1 MALAHICLKHSLA
14 APWGALFLLA
24 LCAAVTRGGAAA
36 KDKPGS
42 AADDLA
48 VVRQRLVDEMLD
60 PVSAKAARQLAD
72 SLRQDGRWP
81 DIDYASRRRSS
92 WPTARHLSRVVAL
105 TRAYAAPKSTLHHDP
120 AIRTALFASLN
131 HWLETDYTNPN
142 WWWNQIGVPR
152 YMVRILLP
160 LDDELSDA
168 QRRQGIKI
176 LRRAKLRMT
185 AQNLV
190 WLAEIVAARGILE
203 RDPKTVAAAYRR
215 IAETIRITTAEGV
228 QPDFSFH
235 QHGPCL
241 YNHGYGA
248 GFAVD
253 TPRIGTH
260 VAGTRFAFPEEKTDI
275 ILGLILDG
283 CQWMTRGRYL
293 DFAARGRGVTRKG
306 GSAGYLVRAAR
317 AALELT
323 DRRADELEALADR
336 AAGRSAPP
344 LVGNRHFWHSDF
356 MAHHRPGWYASARM
370 YSRRI
375 VNTDNP
381 CNHEGLKNHHIA
393 DGCSIVMR
401 TGKEYHNIYP
411 VWDWQKVPGTTVE
424 QKPSLSGSPRRQGE
438 TTFVGG
444 VSDGQYGL
452 AAFDFARNRL
462 RARKSWVFF
471 DDQFVCLGAGITCDS
486 ERPVVTTVNQCHLDG
501 KVVGSHDGEA
511 TQTLESGTRVL
522 QKPTWIWHDRVGY
535 RVLQPDPV
543 QLRKA
548 AQSGS
553 WWSINHQYSK
563 DTVSKDVFALWIDHG
578 TAPKNARYA
587 YVVAPDTSLEDAPDA
602 LAAENRTRSDLPH
615 SGPKGASHKSERVRF
630 SEGVIV
636 IRNDAA
642 LQAVHHRG
650 LDILGAAFYEAGEL
664 RTDDGLTC
672 RVDPPCLVL
681 LRFHDDAL
689 AVTVSN
695 PENKAAKIAVTIEAR
710 KRLPRQT
717 LTFDLPGGMNAGK
730 SMTQSVPI
738 QRAAP

>member
-1 MALAHICLKHSLA
+1 MALADICVKHSVA
-14 APWGALFLLA
+14 ALWGALFLLA
-24 LCAAVTRGGAAA
+24 LCAASTRGGEPAR
-36 KDKPGS
+36 DKGGS

-72 SLRQDGRWP
+72 SLRPDGRWP
-81 DIDYASRRRSS
+81 DIDYASRRRSA
-92 WPTARHLSRVVAL
+92 WPTARHLRRVVTL
-105 TRAYAAPKSTLHHDP
+105 TRAYAAPDSALHKDP

-160 LDDELSDA
+160 LDDELSNA
-168 QRRQGIKI
+168 QRRQGIRI
-176 LRRAKLRMT
+176 LRRARLRMT

-215 IAETIRITTAEGV
+215 IAEIIRITTAEGV

-248 GFAVD
+248 GFARD
-253 TPRIGTH
+253 TPRIANH
-260 VAGTRFAFPEEKTDI
+260 VAGTRFAFPQEKTDI

-323 DRRADELEALADR
+323 EKRADELNALADR
-336 AAGRSAPP
+336 AAGRPAPP

-393 DGCSIVMR
+393 DGCNIVMR

-411 VWDWQKVPGTTVE
+411 VWDWQKIPGTTVE

-462 RARKSWVFF
+462 RARKSWLFF

-486 ERPVVTTVNQCHLDG
+486 ERPVVTTINQCHLDG
-501 KVVGSHDGEA
+501 KVVVSDGEA

-522 QKPTWIWHDRVGY
+522 QKPPCIWHDRVAY
-535 RVLQPDPV
+535 RILQPDDV
-543 QLRKA
+543 HLRNA

-553 WWSINHQYSK
+553 WWSINHQYSRE
-563 DTVSKDVFALWIDHG
+563 TVSKDVFALWLDHG
-578 TAPKNARYA
+578 TAPKNAKYA
-587 YVVAPDTSLEDAPDA
+587 YIVAPDTSLEHAPDV
-602 LAAENRTRSDLPH
+602 LGKTVE
-615 SGPKGASHKSERVRF
+615 V
-630 SEGVIV
+630 V
-636 IRNDAA
+636 RNDAA
-642 LQAVHHRG
+642 LQAVRHRG
-650 LDILGAAFYEAGEL
+650 LGILGAAFYKAGEV
-664 RTDDGLTC
+664 RTADGLAC
-672 RVDPPCLVL
+672 RVDTPCLVL
-681 LRFHDDAL
+681 LRFLDHAF
-689 AVTVSN
+689 AVTVAN
-695 PENKAAKIAVTIEAR
+695 PENKAAQIAVTIEAP
-710 KRLPRQT
+710 KRLSRQT
-717 LTFDLPGGMNAGK
+717 LTFDLPGGMDAGK
-730 SMTQSVPI
+730 SVTRSVP
-738 QRAAP
+738 QP